1 MSKLFNNHKLVLLIA
16 ILLFIYQ
23 NYLIIFANLVGDDI
37 YNTTNYGNRIILNK
51 SLPKYIFDIILGW
64 SEIGRFNFITTIN
77 TQIFFNFLKFPMQ
90 VKIGHLI
97 IHVLMCLSFIYFIYK
112 MFDNNF
118 HLALLSSLLVS
129 IFFQYRSWHDPF
141 IMFPTIYQFLLIY
154 IFFSLIFFKKY
165 LEEKNIFFLIFSLIL
180 FFFVCSVSEIG
191 LILFPLFIFF
201 EYTKSSKIKTSYFF
215 LIISIIFILVSF
227 FIKINNDFSGY
238 EGAVVS
244 FDIKKNLYAFI
255 LQFTSA
261 LPGSY
266 SMLNNKNFIF
276 SDFVYFVCFT
286 FFLYNL
292 IKRLK
297 QVIIRNKL
305 KKLFY
310 FGLIL
315 IFFPSFLSF
324 SVKYSDQL
332 ILKGF
337 GYGYLPVLI
346 QYIGVCMIAIYIL
359 QILLKLK
366 NKIFL
371 KFFIT
376 FLVFISTINIA
387 SNRAVILKTGPINKV
402 FRENL
407 AIAIEKGIL
416 KNVNNFS
423 NIFFA
428 NKHMFWTR
436 PHFIANHSNKIIFSQ
451 NTNQVDFY
459 GLTLKDQYLG
469 DNRLHKKVTKK
480 DVMFKTQKSIGNSF
494 ILRGVKLKKKGNY
507 YIFPR
512 DNQKI
517 LIAKKIKKERNYR
530 FDVNYDDTSKVYLI
544 YDLPNFHD
552 NRVILAEIE
561 KISLDAS
568 NKVNKAFTKKIS
580 VFSEKDGEVHNFN
593 LDNYVDIKKIINEF
607 DLINPKV
614 NIVNFFRENKN
625 KLKDKEKSAS
635 IYKVKKNN
643 KSSNFYKG
651 SINCSLDILD
661 VHKYSHLFSSL
672 YSTKYQKMIIK
683 IKNQNDEKWKIN
695 DFINKDKILTIR
707 PYLINKNNK
716 KKILG
721 NLIFEDKIIIKP
733 YEQLEVTIGFDKIIK
748 LRKNIL
754 RHKKLFENY
763 KFLVITLVHEGKMLF
778 DANKE
783 FSSCKIKI

>member
-1 MSKLFNNHKLVLLIA
+1 MSKLFNNRKLVLLIA

-23 NYLIIFANLVGDDI
+23 NYLIVFANLVGDDI

-51 SLPKYIFDIILGW
+51 SLLKYIFDIILGW
-64 SEIGRFNFITTIN
+64 SEIGRFNFLTTIN
-77 TQIFFNFLKFPMQ
+77 TQIFFNFLKLPMQ

-97 IHVLMCLSFIYFIYK
+97 THVLMCLSFIYFIYK

-118 HLALLSSLLVS
+118 QLALLSSILVS

-154 IFFSLIFFKKY
+154 FFFSLIFFKKY
-165 LEEKNIFFLIFSLIL
+165 LEEKNNFFLTLSLIL
-180 FFFVCSVSEIG
+180 FIFVCSVSEIG
-191 LILFPLFIFF
+191 VILFPLFIFF
-201 EYTKSSKIKTSYFF
+201 EYTRSNKVKISYFF
-215 LIISIIFILVSF
+215 LIISIIFIFFSF
-227 FIKINNDFSGY
+227 FVKITNNFSGY

-244 FDIKKNLYAFI
+244 FDIKKNLHAFFI
-255 LQFTSA
+255 QFTSA
-261 LPGSY
+261 FPGSY
-266 SMLNNKNFIF
+266 SLNNNQNFIF
-276 SDFVYFVCFT
+276 SDFIYFVCFAL
-286 FFLYNL
+286 FLYNL
-292 IKRLK
+292 IKK
-297 QVIIRNKL
+297 YNQVILRNNL
-305 KKLFY
+305 KRLFY
-310 FGLIL
+310 LGLFL
-315 IFFPSFLSF
+315 IFLPSFLSF
-324 SVKYSDQL
+324 SAKYSEQL
-332 ILKGF
+332 IMKGF

-366 NKIFL
+366 KKFFL
-371 KFFIT
+371 KTFVA

-436 PHFIANHSNKIIFSQ
+436 PHFIANHSKKIIFSQ

-459 GLTLKDQYLG
+459 GLTFKDQYLG
-469 DNRLHKKVTKK
+469 DNRFHKKITKK
-480 DVMFKTQKSIGNSF
+480 DVMFKKQKSIGNSL
-494 ILRGVKLKKKGNY
+494 ILRGIKLEKRGNF
-507 YIFPR
+507 YIFPE
-512 DNQKI
+512 DKQKI
-517 LIAKKIKKERNYR
+517 LIAKKIKKERNYN
-530 FDVNYDDTSKVYLI
+530 FDINYDDSSKVYLI

-552 NRVILAEIE
+552 NRVILAEID

-580 VFSEKDGEVHNFN
+580 VFSEKDGGIHNFN

-607 DLINPKV
+607 DLINPKI
-614 NIVNFFRENKN
+614 NIINFFNENKN
-625 KLKDKEKSAS
+625 KLKDNEKSVS
-635 IYKVKKNN
+635 IYSVTKNN
-643 KSSNFYKG
+643 KSSNFYNG
-651 SINCSLDILD
+651 SINCSLDTLNI
-661 VHKYSHLFSSL
+661 HKYSHSFSSL
-672 YSTKYQKMIIK
+672 HSTKYQKMIIK
-683 IKNQNDEKWKIN
+683 IKNQNNEIWKIN
-695 DFINKDKILTIR
+695 DFTNKDKILTIR

-721 NLIFEDKIIIKP
+721 NLILEDKITIKP
-733 YEQLEVTIGFDKIIK
+733 YEQIEVVLGFDKIIR

-754 RHKKLFENY
+754 RHKKLFKNY
-763 KFLVITLVHEGKMLF
+763 EHLIITLVHEGKMLF
-778 DANKE
+778 DVNKE